1 MPVATT
7 TVEATTDDGRA
18 DRWFG
23 RVPVRLRITVAVVI
37 LSGLALAGAG
47 LAVFVLQEQRL
58 DDAVDE
64 SIARELR
71 RFDALQSSTDPG
83 VNGTARRLLLSALAS
98 TAGDPAES
106 VIVFWDNKPQR
117 LLQADLHKELF
128 SDPQFITGVNA
139 VGPEGGVDEIDS
151 VIGPLRVAVKP
162 VRDERTD
169 GAIVYA
175 YSLDEIAAQLRQT
188 VQTYVLVASISLLVV
203 GVGAYVVSGR
213 LLSPIRQL
221 KATAREISDSD
232 LTRRIAATG
241 NDDLTDLTMTFN
253 EMLDRLEAA
262 FSTQRQFL
270 DDVGHELK
278 TPLTIVRGH
287 LELLVRDDPAD
298 VAATRALVL
307 EEVDRMGRLVEELIL
322 LAKARRP
329 DFLAVEEVDVGALT
343 DILLEKMRGLG
354 PREWRVDARGEGA
367 VKVDAQRL
375 TQAMVQLAANAVV
388 HTASRSVIQV
398 GSRVA
403 GDRVSWWVSDQGPG
417 IPAAV
422 HDVIFER
429 FRRGDDKGNGSGLGL
444 AIVRAIAQAHGG
456 DVAVSSAPGRGATF
470 TITIP
475 RNGPAG
481 DGRVAHQA
489 WPREAPGKP
498 AEPAG
503 NGTAQEP
510 TW

>member
-1 MPVATT
+1 MTT
-7 TVEATTDDGRA
+7 AEAKIDEGRA
-18 DRWFG
+18 ERWFG

-47 LAVFVLQEQRL
+47 LAVFLLQEQRL
-58 DDAVDE
+58 DDAVNE

-71 RFDALQSSTDPG
+71 RFEALQSSGDPG

-106 VIVFWDNKPQR
+106 VIVFWDDQPQR
-117 LLQADLHKELF
+117 LLEADLHKELF
-128 SDPQFITGVNA
+128 SDPEFIAGVNA
-139 VGPEGGVDEIDS
+139 VGPDGGVDEIGS

-188 VQTYVLVASISLLVV
+188 IQTYAFVASVSLLVV
-203 GVGAYVVSGR
+203 GLGAYVVSGR

-221 KATAREISDSD
+221 KETAREISDSD

-253 EMLDRLEAA
+253 EMLDRLQAA

-287 LELLVRDDPAD
+287 LELMVRDDPGD

-329 DFLAVEEVDVGALT
+329 DFLSVEEVDAGALT

-354 PREWRVDARGEGA
+354 PRKWRVDARAEG
-367 VKVDAQRL
+367 VVRVDAQRL
-375 TQAMVQLAANAVV
+375 TQAMLQLAANAVV
-388 HTASRSVIQV
+388 HTASGSVIAV
-398 GSRVA
+398 GSRVS
-403 GDRVSWWVSDQGPG
+403 GGRVSWWVSDQGPG

-422 HDVIFER
+422 HDQIFER
-429 FRRGDDKGNGSGLGL
+429 FRRGDDKGDGSGLGL

-456 DVAVSSAPGRGATF
+456 DVAVNSAPGMGARF

-475 RNGPAG
+475 RHGAAG
-481 DGRVAHQA
+481 EDRQA
-489 WPREAPGKP
+489 RHGWPRDPLE
-498 AEPAG
+498 EPTGRASIA
-503 NGTAQEP
+503 TVQEP